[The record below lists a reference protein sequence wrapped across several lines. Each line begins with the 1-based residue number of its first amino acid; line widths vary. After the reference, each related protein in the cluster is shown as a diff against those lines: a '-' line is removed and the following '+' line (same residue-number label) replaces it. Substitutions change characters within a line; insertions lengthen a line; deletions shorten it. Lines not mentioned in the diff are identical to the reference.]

1 MISPKPNDV
10 SDRKSGPGPSSGFAG
25 EAGLEGWRRWLF
37 ATAGI
42 VLMLLLVQFATGLL
56 LAFYYVPSADH
67 AHTTVSFIEKA
78 LPAGSWIRALHH
90 HGSQWLPLFLFLHIA
105 GLFWRKAYLT
115 QVNHW
120 LAAVVLL
127 ALVMA
132 AGATGYSLPWDVR
145 AFFSTRVAEGIVNGL
160 PLVGSGARAW
170 LLGSSEIST
179 LTLSRFFALH
189 VLVTPFLILL
199 VLTLLMLARQL
210 LVSRTNHWSAPPGD
224 HFENNVDTRGSQTDS
239 PAEVFAAPEP
249 SRSRGLASS
258 QLTRNVLVASVVFLL
273 LGLYAHRFPA
283 PLGPSATNASADY
296 LPRPGAQFVWLYQTL
311 KYVPGALGSLVGVV
325 LPGLVVLTLAA
336 LPWLDRT
343 PLRRITNHPRRK
355 IGAAILSLVMLFV
368 ITMTVVSYVSDRRD
382 PRTRQQLARQAA
394 EETAFRQQPFVP
406 TLLYEDDALASSTA
420 TTPLSPGAAATGPPA
435 IYTKLCATCHGEH
448 GEGARQGPLRFPPL
462 LGVSEKPRRSV
473 ADIMGILNDP
483 TAYGLE
489 PPMKS
494 FATKLTDDEKREIAA
509 WVTTLKKAN

>member
-1 MISPKPNDV
+1 MISPQPNDFG
-10 SDRKSGPGPSSGFAG
+10 DRKSAPWPSSGFAG
-25 EAGLEGWRRWLF
+25 EASITGWRRWIF

-42 VLMLLLVQFATGLL
+42 VLMLLLVQFLTGLL
-56 LAFYYVPSADH
+56 LAFYYVPSVDH

-105 GLFWRKAYLT
+105 ELFWRKAYRT

-132 AGATGYSLPWDVR
+132 GGATGYSLPWDVR

-160 PLVGSGARAW
+160 PLVGSGAREW

-199 VLTLLMLARQL
+199 VLILLMLTLLMLARQL
-210 LVSRTNHWSAPPGD
+210 LVSRTNHRSASPDD
-224 HFENNVDTRGSQTDS
+224 HFENNADTRGSQTDS
-239 PAEVFAAPEP
+239 PAEVIAAKEP
-249 SRSRGLASS
+249 SRSRGLARN

-343 PLRRITNHPRRK
+343 PLRRITNHPRRN

-368 ITMTVVSYVSDRRD
+368 SDDDSSLICERP
-382 PRTRQQLARQAA
+382 PRSAH
-394 EETAFRQQPFVP
+394 
-406 TLLYEDDALASSTA
+406 SA
-420 TTPLSPGAAATGPPA
+420 TTGTAGGGGSGLSPT
-435 IYTKLCATCHGEH
+435 T
-448 GEGARQGPLRFPPL
+448 F
-462 LGVSEKPRRSV
+462 RSHAV
-473 ADIMGILNDP
+473 A
-483 TAYGLE
+483 
-489 PPMKS
+489 
-494 FATKLTDDEKREIAA
+494 
-509 WVTTLKKAN
+509 